1 MATKRPTRP
10 KPPSPVGPSVPPAIG
25 ITLLQKL
32 IEKAQVLYEKP
43 DLQSSDGSAWNIL
56 ARNYLTKVFGSDSPN
71 VGSVL
76 HASGDSG
83 VYVGMSED
91 EYQQYLRSGFE
102 SKVKILKSCIE
113 QLETDIAL
121 QVTAAGESE
130 IGSTAEGLPTSSKV
144 FVVHGHNHGVKE
156 AVARFLEKLDLD
168 PIILHEKPNAG
179 RTVIEKF
186 SDYADVQFAVVLL
199 TADDEG
205 RGRGTTA
212 DLLLR
217 ARQNVILE
225 LGYFLGKLGRARVCA
240 LYETEVEIPSD
251 YKGVLFVELDK
262 FDRWKFDLVRELR
275 AAGFD
280 VDANRIFSPD

>member
-1 MATKRPTRP
+1 M
-10 KPPSPVGPSVPPAIG
+10 
-25 ITLLQKL
+25 
-32 IEKAQVLYEKP
+32 
-43 DLQSSDGSAWNIL
+43 
-56 ARNYLTKVFGSDSPN
+56 
-71 VGSVL
+71 
-76 HASGDSG
+76 
-83 VYVGMSED
+83 
-91 EYQQYLRSGFE
+91 
-102 SKVKILKSCIE
+102 
-113 QLETDIAL
+113 
-121 QVTAAGESE
+121 
-130 IGSTAEGLPTSSKV
+130 AEGFPTSSKV

-205 RGRGTTA
+205 RGRSTTA

-240 LYETEVEIPSD
+240 LYEADVEIPSD

-262 FDRWKFDLVRELR
+262 SDRWKFDLVRELR

-280 VDANRIFSPD
+280 VDANRIFAPD